1 MKTRIIIFSV
11 MIIIVLISS
20 GCTNIENKEKALQ
33 NITEEYLNQSE
44 ELKYCARASIMI
56 NKAIYDSGELTL
68 CLLNMGDVKLKGFEI
83 TVIYENNHN
92 ETFKYE
98 DLEILPQTT
107 QPLRMNLTDTLKQ
120 INVKSSQCKAASDLV
135 KEYDIF
141 RGKGSC

>member
-11 MIIIVLISS
+11 MIITVLISS
-20 GCTNIENKEKALQ
+20 GCTNIKNKEKALQ

-44 ELKYCARASIMI
+44 ELKYCARAYILI

-83 TVIYENNHN
+83 TVIYENNYN

-107 QPLRMNLTDTLKQ
+107 QSLRMNLTDTLKR

-135 KEYDIF
+135 TEYDIF
-141 RGKGSC
+141 RGNGSC